1 MNNTNK
7 PKDNIK
13 LDLSYIL
20 LEHLLSSK
28 RIAQHE
34 YDKALQILYSLD
46 K

>member
-1 MNNTNK
+1 MNNTNNL
-7 PKDNIK
+7 KDNIK

-28 RIAQHE
+28 RITQRE
-34 YDKALQILYSLD
+34 YDKALQILYSID

>member
-1 MNNTNK
+1 MNNTNNLK
-7 PKDNIK
+7 ENIK

-28 RIAQHE
+28 RITQHE

>member
-1 MNNTNK
+1 MNNTNNLK
-7 PKDNIK
+7 ENIN

-28 RIAQHE
+28 RITQRE
-34 YDKALQILYSLD
+34 YDKALQILHSID